1 MLLLL
6 LHRRDLLSRVNRL
19 MSGAWLALTIDRGV
33 VYWVLSLLRNGGH
46 ALTSQSIETFAKL
59 NRASSW
65 QIWRVVIAW
74 SELVWLSRVGVLLQ
88 KIVVL
93 GLVVLGLVLLGLF
106 LSILRDQRR
115 TDSRNPALS

>member
-1 MLLLL
+1 
-6 LHRRDLLSRVNRL
+6 